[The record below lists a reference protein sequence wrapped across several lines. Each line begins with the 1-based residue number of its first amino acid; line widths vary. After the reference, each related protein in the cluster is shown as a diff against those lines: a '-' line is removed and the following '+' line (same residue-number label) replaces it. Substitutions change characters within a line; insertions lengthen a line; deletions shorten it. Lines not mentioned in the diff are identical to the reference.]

1 MDLLSVLKNAE
12 LFEGVT
18 PYELDALTKIC
29 QQRNY
34 NAGDVIAAQGDIGDE
49 LFVICDGF
57 VEVLRSDSPSD
68 PSPRAVVN
76 LGQGQIFGEMALVD
90 RGPRS
95 ATVRAIS
102 KETIVQVIRRDDF
115 EELCE
120 KNHHLGYIVMRNIAA
135 DLSFKLRH
143 QHLTSQ

>member
-12 LFEGVT
+12 IFEGVT

-29 QQRNY
+29 QQKTY

-76 LGQGQIFGEMALVD
+76 LGQGQIFGEMDQRRLGEHGAFPGSGGFRNRAS
-90 RGPRS
+90 RGVHVSSGRRLSLRSGRSCPRLQNRS
-95 ATVRAIS
+95 A
-102 KETIVQVIRRDDF
+102 
-115 EELCE
+115 
-120 KNHHLGYIVMRNIAA
+120 
-135 DLSFKLRH
+135 
-143 QHLTSQ
+143 

>member
-1 MDLLSVLKNAE
+1 MDLLSVLKSAE
-12 LFEGVT
+12 LFEGVS
-18 PYELDALTKIC
+18 PYELDTLTKIC
-29 QQRNY
+29 QQRTY
-34 NAGDVIAAQGDIGDE
+34 NAGDVIAAQGDTGDE

-120 KNHHLGYIVMRNIAA
+120 KNHHLGYVVMRNIAA